1 MAAAPRSST
10 NGSVAASTSIVTTE
24 LRLQQD
30 AVPGLVVP
38 IHFTAEKIGQYEIV
52 CTQLCGLGHSRMHS
66 YLNVVSD
73 ADYEAF
79 LKSGG
84 Q

>member
-1 MAAAPRSST
+1 
-10 NGSVAASTSIVTTE
+10 
-24 LRLQQD
+24 
-30 AVPGLVVP
+30 VPGLIVP
-38 IHFTAEKIGQYEIV
+38 LHFKAEKIGQYDIV
-52 CTQLCGLGHSRMHS
+52 CTQLCGLGHSSMHS

-73 ADYEAF
+73 KDYAAF

>member
-1 MAAAPRSST
+1 
-10 NGSVAASTSIVTTE
+10 
-24 LRLQQD
+24 
-30 AVPGLVVP
+30 VPGLVVP

-73 ADYEAF
+73 ADYQAF

>member
-1 MAAAPRSST
+1 VIHNIFVR
-10 NGSVAASTSIVTTE
+10 E

-73 ADYEAF
+73 ADYQAF

>member
-1 MAAAPRSST
+1 M
-10 NGSVAASTSIVTTE
+10 
-24 LRLQQD
+24 
-30 AVPGLVVP
+30 
-38 IHFTAEKIGQYEIV
+38 
-52 CTQLCGLGHSRMHS
+52 QLCGLGHSRMHS